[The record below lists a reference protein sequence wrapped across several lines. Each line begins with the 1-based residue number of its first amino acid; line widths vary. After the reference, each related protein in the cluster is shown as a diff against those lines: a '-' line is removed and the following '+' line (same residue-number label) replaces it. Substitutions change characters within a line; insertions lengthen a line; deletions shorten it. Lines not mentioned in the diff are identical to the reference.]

1 MNSQTYNSLIQDLEA
16 VSSEIFGT
24 SEPDCNFD
32 EDAPEIPDFI
42 GDSFDSVWDD
52 R

>member
-16 VSSEIFGT
+16 ISSEIFGI

-32 EDAPEIPDFI
+32 DETPECPDFI
-42 GDSFDSVWDD
+42 GGSFDSVWQD